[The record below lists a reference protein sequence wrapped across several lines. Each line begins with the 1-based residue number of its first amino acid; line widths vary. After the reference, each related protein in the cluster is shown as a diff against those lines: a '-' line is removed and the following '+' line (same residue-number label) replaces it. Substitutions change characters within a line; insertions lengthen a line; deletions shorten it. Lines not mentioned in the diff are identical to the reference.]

1 MRHGLSIVSPGA
13 PCGAHRRWPA
23 RAFTLLEVVL
33 SILIL
38 TVALSAILGLYVQ
51 SGTRA
56 EWSAYSL
63 SAQMMAVGGLERC
76 RAAKYDPRGSPP
88 TDNLVSSNFPSY
100 FDVLDVGTVNG
111 ALTYGTNTTTITT
124 IQTNPPIKMI
134 RVDCS
139 WTFPRRGNYT
149 NTVVTYRA
157 ANQ

>member
-1 MRHGLSIVSPGA
+1 MRQLLPAPG
-13 PCGAHRRWPA
+13 
-23 RAFTLLEVVL
+23 FTLLEVVFAL
-33 SILIL
+33 VIL

-88 TDNLVSSNFPSY
+88 TDNLVSSNFPN
-100 FDVLDVGTVNG
+100 FVDVLDVGTLNG
-111 ALTYGTNTTTITT
+111 AVTYGTNIYTITT
-124 IQTNPPIKMI
+124 IQTNPPVKMV
-134 RVDCS
+134 RVDCC
-139 WTFPRRGNYT
+139 WTFPRRGNFT
-149 NTVVTYRA
+149 NTMVTYRA

>member
-1 MRHGLSIVSPGA
+1 MRSRMRQLLPAPG
-13 PCGAHRRWPA
+13 
-23 RAFTLLEVVL
+23 FTLLEVVFAL
-33 SILIL
+33 VIL

-88 TDNLVSSNFPSY
+88 TDNLVSSNFPN
-100 FDVLDVGTVNG
+100 FVDVLDVGTLNG
-111 ALTYGTNTTTITT
+111 AVTYGTNIYTITT
-124 IQTNPPIKMI
+124 IQTNPPVKMV
-134 RVDCS
+134 RVDCC
-139 WTFPRRGNYT
+139 WTFPRRGNFT
-149 NTVVTYRA
+149 NTMVTYRA